1 MMFHDGLRLGVPLDS
16 ERAVLVGRFFAS
28 VNIAACVL
36 QIVIMPSVLS
46 QSTLPQVL
54 SAIPLIVLA
63 IVVCGFVY
71 PCLLS
76 VMVAFGALK
85 VLGTWRVPPQAAHP
99 PRAPTR
105 ARPGPARQSAVAPP
119 PSDGAAPST
128 SPSMEVALC
137 CPASYSRSPADWR
150 PGRRSSGAYTESE
163 ARRAR
168 TGPRAASSRRGR
180 ILAPRHLWGR
190 GRRGEHLH
198 AERPAAA
205 EVECWHH
212 VT

>member
-1 MMFHDGLRLGVPLDS
+1 MKHDTLQLLFVEALVHQACSNMLNMMFHDGLRLGVPLDS

-36 QIVIMPSVLS
+36 QIVVMPSVLS

-85 VLGTWRVPPQAAHP
+85 VLGTWRVPPQAA
-99 PRAPTR
+99 
-105 ARPGPARQSAVAPP
+105 
-119 PSDGAAPST
+119 PSYPHRHKT
-128 SPSMEVALC
+128 FL
-137 CPASYSRSPADWR
+137 
-150 PGRRSSGAYTESE
+150 TL
-163 ARRAR
+163 RRALPAHFQS
-168 TGPRAASSRRGR
+168 TPS
-180 ILAPRHLWGR
+180 APR
-190 GRRGEHLH
+190 RRK
-198 AERPAAA
+198 
-205 EVECWHH
+205 
-212 VT
+212 

>member
-1 MMFHDGLRLGVPLDS
+1 MKHDTLQLLFVEALVHQACSNMLNMMFHDGLRLGVPLDS

-36 QIVIMPSVLS
+36 QIVVMPSVLS

-85 VLGTWRVPPQAAHP
+85 VLGTSVCPRKP
-99 PRAPTR
+99 PRRIPTDTK
-105 ARPGPARQSAVAPP
+105 PLSHSVVPCPP
-119 PSDGAAPST
+119 ISRVLHQHRGDGN
-128 SPSMEVALC
+128 
-137 CPASYSRSPADWR
+137 D
-150 PGRRSSGAYTESE
+150 
-163 ARRAR
+163 
-168 TGPRAASSRRGR
+168 
-180 ILAPRHLWGR
+180 
-190 GRRGEHLH
+190 LH
-198 AERPAAA
+198 AHEP
-205 EVECWHH
+205 
-212 VT
+212 